1 MRTNM
6 KSCNRKGKAGEA
18 PSKEEFCIAYRA
30 QKLAEQYKCPL
41 MKYAK
46 EVMRTETDMGPE
58 VREIIQAQMKHLEA
72 VGDGKGSCGKSN
84 TGIIGNN
91 IPIIWRKHMGNIVK
105 GTFCELDGE
114 WYWEKVATCGC
125 KTCGGSRNDDW
136 MNDDWMDDMKDNM
149 DFDDM
154 GDEFDAIN
162 FGR

>member
-1 MRTNM
+1 M
-6 KSCNRKGKAGEA
+6 KSCNRKGKAGDA

-46 EVMRTETDMGPE
+46 EIMNKGGMGQE
-58 VREIIQAQMKHLEA
+58 EREIIQAEMKHLESM
-72 VGDGKGSCGKSN
+72 GGGKGSCGKKK
-84 TGIIGNN
+84 TPMMGNN

-125 KTCGGSRNDDW
+125 KTCGGSKNDDW
-136 MNDDWMDDMKDNM
+136 MGGDDWMDDMKDNM

-154 GDEFDAIN
+154 GDEFDGIN